1 MPYWRRCEMAKTKTY
16 LEMKKKMT
24 VSKELMAEAKE
35 FAKVKKLITN
45 ALKAEPKTVPEIA
58 EMLSMPSS
66 EVLYWMM
73 TMRKYEAIVEIG
85 RADEDGYY
93 KYTLVKRGK

>member
-1 MPYWRRCEMAKTKTY
+1 MAKTKTY

-35 FAKVKKLITN
+35 FAKIKKLITN
-45 ALKAEPKTVPEIA
+45 ALKSEPKTVPEVA
-58 EMLSMPSS
+58 EITSKPTS

-73 TMRKYEAIVEIG
+73 TMRKYEAIVETG
-85 RADEDGYY
+85 DVTEDGYH